1 MSWDVHVARLP
12 EGIASIDDLPDDY
25 QSPPI
30 RSLGYVRETIRRVMP
45 DVDLSNPPWGILN
58 GPTWSIEL
66 LVGRDDPV
74 GSLLLE
80 VRGSGDDVMEPIFLL
95 AEAFGCEVYDTA
107 QGAFLA
113 GRQDTDGWRLFQRSR
128 DWAANQF

>member
-1 MSWDVHVARLP
+1 
-12 EGIASIDDLPDDY
+12 
-25 QSPPI
+25 
-30 RSLGYVRETIRRVMP
+30 MP